1 LATVAKLKQEPGGNV
16 GVYGRSTLMRT
27 LLQHNLRHAHLRPVA
42 SIGLGDF
49 AGDEEPYRLLPMNF
63 ATLFEA

>member
-1 LATVAKLKQEPGGNV
+1 
-16 GVYGRSTLMRT
+16 MRT